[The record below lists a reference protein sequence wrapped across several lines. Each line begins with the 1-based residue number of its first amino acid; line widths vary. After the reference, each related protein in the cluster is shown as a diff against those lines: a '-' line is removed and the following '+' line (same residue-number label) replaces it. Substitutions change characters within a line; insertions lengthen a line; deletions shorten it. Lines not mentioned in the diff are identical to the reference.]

1 MRLIIFLG
9 IIYLC
14 YRALKSW
21 VLQAGSPQKKVFNK
35 TAGEIDDVMV
45 KDPFCE
51 VYFTKKDGVHLRIEG
66 KDFYFC
72 STKCRDNFVE
82 KYSKK

>member
-14 YRALKSW
+14 YRAFKFW
-21 VLQAGSPQKKVFNK
+21 VLQAGSPQKTVFNK

-51 VYFTKKDGVHLRIEG
+51 VYFTKKDGVHLRIKG
-66 KDFYFC
+66 NDFYFC
-72 STKCRDNFVE
+72 STECRDKFVA